1 MSLHSANRIE
11 RPSDIIYFQVARPF
25 NTPEPQEE
33 DSWDLAANVTKE
45 KESAHVSVDIEI
57 KNSSS
62 VSDSAIDTF
71 SASDSDSDSD
81 SASISTSSTHTQTGN
96 TFPHTSSA
104 AAAAATNRMVATVP
118 VNALAGQPQHDFSAN
133 TFLIRS
139 SSFIALASLGSTIVC
154 TLGAMKMVPTDS
166 GKPLSRDELIAYQFG
181 IGMSVLM
188 MLTSTGVLIKCIVD
202 RLRTNS

>member
-45 KESAHVSVDIEI
+45 KESAHVAVNIEI

-62 VSDSAIDTF
+62 VSDSAIDNF

-81 SASISTSSTHTQTGN
+81 SASISTSSTHTQKGN
-96 TFPHTSSA
+96 TFPHTASA
-104 AAAAATNRMVATVP
+104 AAANRMVATVP

>member
-45 KESAHVSVDIEI
+45 KESAHVAVNIEI

-62 VSDSAIDTF
+62 VSDSAIDNF

-81 SASISTSSTHTQTGN
+81 SASISTSSTHTQKGN
-96 TFPHTSSA
+96 TFPHTASA
-104 AAAAATNRMVATVP
+104 AAANRMVATVP

-166 GKPLSRDELIAYQFG
+166 GKPLSRDELFAYQFG